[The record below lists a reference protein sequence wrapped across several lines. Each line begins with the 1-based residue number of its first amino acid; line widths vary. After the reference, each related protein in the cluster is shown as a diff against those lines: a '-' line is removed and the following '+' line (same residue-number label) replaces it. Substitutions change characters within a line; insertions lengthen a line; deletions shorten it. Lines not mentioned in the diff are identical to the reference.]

1 MISAGAKN
9 RKVTIQT
16 VAVTQPKGE
25 VTKTPSSAG
34 QRYARRQAQST
45 RESFVSDQ
53 RYAEADYVFE
63 FRSDTVTR
71 AIDATYLLV
80 DDGVTYEVVG
90 AIDPDGVNREVQVF
104 ATRKDT

>member
-1 MISAGAKN
+1 MKN

-16 VAVTQPKGE
+16 VAVTSPLGE

-34 QRYARRQAQST
+34 QRYAHRRAQSA

-53 RYAEADYVFE
+53 RFADADYVFE

-80 DDGVTYEVVG
+80 DGGVTYEVVG
-90 AIDPDGVNREVQVF
+90 AIDPDGMNREVHVF
-104 ATRKDT
+104 ATRKEA